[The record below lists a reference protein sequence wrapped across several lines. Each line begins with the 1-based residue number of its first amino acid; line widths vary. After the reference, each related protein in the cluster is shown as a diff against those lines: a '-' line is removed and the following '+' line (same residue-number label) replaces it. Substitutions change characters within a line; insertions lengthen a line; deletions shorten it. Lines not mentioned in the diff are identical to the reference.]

1 MSFGLNREIF
11 SKQFTNVGTYQ
22 TEGDVRSIINQYFPN
37 TFTNY
42 SSVVTEPSN
51 FKNYI
56 LPIATPT
63 SGSGNK
69 KITVDNFLNN
79 ITQGTSGIS
88 VSSDGKIVLEKV
100 ILKRY
105 GNGLSTGVENSVKN
119 ELVYFDNVSGV
130 SYLGLCTGTGPSW
143 LGVSLTALPF

>member
-11 SKQFTNVGTYQ
+11 SKQFTNTGTYQ

-42 SSVVTEPSN
+42 SSVVTDPVN

-56 LPIATPT
+56 LPIATPA

-79 ITQGTSGIS
+79 ITHGTSGIS

-100 ILKRY
+100 ILNSY
-105 GNGLSTGVENSVKN
+105 GNSASANIDSVQN
-119 ELVYFDNVSGV
+119 ELVYFDNINGV
-130 SYLGLCTGTGPSW
+130 SYLGLCTGSGNW
-143 LGVSLTALPF
+143 LGVSISDIPF

>member
-42 SSVVTEPSN
+42 SSVVTDPIN

-56 LPIATPT
+56 LPISTPT
-63 SGSGNK
+63 SGTGNK

-79 ITQGTSGIS
+79 ITHGTSGIS

-100 ILKRY
+100 ILKQY
-105 GNGLSTGVENSVKN
+105 GTSASANIDSVQN
-119 ELVYFDNVSGV
+119 ELVYFDNVGGT
-130 SYLGLCTGTGPSW
+130 SYLGLCTGSGNW
-143 LGVSLTALPF
+143 LGVSISAIPF